1 MNGIATAH
9 SSNRFVHKNIMKIQ
23 YYLPQA
29 VLTNETLAKSFPEW
43 SAEKILAKTGI
54 DTRHISDEREGSLE
68 LSVRACKKL
77 FAEGVAPGMIDFILM
92 CTQSPKYRLPSTA
105 CLLQAELGIPCAS
118 GALDFD
124 LGCSGFVYGLAMAKG
139 LVKGGVAKSILLV
152 TAETYTKYIGEMDKS
167 TRTIF
172 GDGAAATLIDED
184 MVGRLGEFVL
194 GTDGSGADKLI
205 LRESENLF
213 MDGPEIFNFTLDV
226 VPKTIDA
233 VCGKNG
239 ITRDDVDFFVF
250 HQANKFMLDTIRKVT
265 GLSKDKFYVN
275 LEDTGNTVSSTIP
288 IALKR
293 AESEGKLRTGMKVM
307 VLGFGVGLS
316 WGGTIIQY

>member
-1 MNGIATAH
+1 
-9 SSNRFVHKNIMKIQ
+9 MKIE
-23 YYLPQA
+23 YYLPGKE
-29 VLTNETLAKSFPEW
+29 LPNTELAALFPEW
-43 SAEKILAKTGI
+43 SADKILSKTGI
-54 DTRHISDEREGSLE
+54 ASRHVVSDGEDVVDLAEA
-68 LSVRACKKL
+68 ACRKL
-77 FAEGVAPGMIDFILM
+77 FDKEQINISGVDFVLL
-92 CTQSPKYRLPSTA
+92 CTQSPRYRLPSTA
-105 CLLQAELGIPCAS
+105 CLLQNRLGISTNA

-124 LGCSGFVYGLAMAKG
+124 LGCSGFVYGLSLAKG
-139 LVKGGVAKSILLV
+139 LVRGGIAKNVLLV

-172 GDGAAATLIDED
+172 GDGAAATLIDAEAVD
-184 MVGRLGEFVL
+184 SIGAFVL
-194 GTDGSGADKLI
+194 GTDGSGAEKLI
-205 LRESENLF
+205 LREGKNLF

-239 ITRDDVDFFVF
+239 VARDEIDLFVF

-265 GLSKDKFYVN
+265 GLPKDRFYVN

-307 VLGFGVGLS
+307 ILGFGVGLS
-316 WGGTIIQY
+316 WGGTIVQY